1 MTTSTTFRELG
12 VSEKI
17 ARSLEARGITEP
29 FRIQALVLPDALAG
43 LDVAAEAPTGSGK
56 TLAFAIPI
64 VERTASDDPR
74 PSARAPGA
82 VGVADPRQARP
93 LLDGA
98 VSTAVR
104 PLLPIAVT
112 AAILVVLGAL
122 NVSAFRRHRHREGAA
137 VTIPSPIAAP
147 HAYRLAR
154 PFVVGIV
161 HGLAGSAAVT
171 LLVVATVG
179 EPRLAIAYLLV
190 FGLGTMAGMT
200 LITMGLASVIGVV
213 AARAAG
219 TSGRLALAC
228 GVLSIVFGLT
238 FAYQTWAAVLP
249 Q

>member
-1 MTTSTTFRELG
+1 VTDTLLVLLLGFALG
-12 VSEKI
+12 VRHAADADHVVAVTTIVTSQ
-17 ARSLEARGITEP
+17 RGQ
-29 FRIQALVLPDALAG
+29 RGAAVLGMCWGLGHTVTLLTVGAG
-43 LDVAAEAPTGSGK
+43 LILLKLTIPSRLAAGLE
-56 TLAFAIPI
+56 LA
-64 VERTASDDPR
+64 V
-74 PSARAPGA
+74 
-82 VGVADPRQARP
+82 
-93 LLDGA
+93 
-98 VSTAVR
+98 
-104 PLLPIAVT
+104 

-137 VTIPSPIAAP
+137 ATSPSPIAARP
-147 HAYRLAR
+147 AYRLVR

-238 FAYQTWAAVLP
+238 FAYQTWAAVVP
-249 Q
+249 P